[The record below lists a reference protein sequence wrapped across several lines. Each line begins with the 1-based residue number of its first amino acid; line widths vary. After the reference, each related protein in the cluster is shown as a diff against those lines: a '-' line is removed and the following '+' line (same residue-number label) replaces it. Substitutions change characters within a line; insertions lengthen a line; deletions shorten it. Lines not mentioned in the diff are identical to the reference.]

1 MEERLKN
8 IVKALETF
16 ANERGGDL
24 AIGFQNG
31 CWSVALTWGREAPD
45 SPMAGAQALGSG
57 PFLEEALIQVA
68 EEAHVELPVGGDTD
82 VLRGEVVLVAG
93 AGDQRSIVANYD
105 PSCKLV
111 QFVQY
116 GEEVFGTLEPV
127 EPEEWQQIVD
137 RLGRAAPFMQRVLV
151 LVQAIERAAEGAE
164 PVPDLQQELRAA
176 LRQFAGSIEPEQ
188 VVEVAHAA
196 DKITW
201 EKLLDGDSAV
211 LIRLGHLVFVWAKDA
226 STIKVVRAEPVEAA
240 VATAEDLEL
249 DVAFEID
256 VPPELGHHDAEAF
269 ETFCREFVGVGGNS
283 IITADE
289 AANLFAAYTG
299 GVVDSALFDSVTPKL
314 EAIAGKELV
323 P

>member
-68 EEAHVELPVGGDTD
+68 EQAHVELPVGGDRD
-82 VLRGEVVLVAG
+82 LHRDAEVVLVAESG
-93 AGDQRSIVANYD
+93 DPETSEAGEGWQRSITAEYD

-111 QFVQY
+111 QFVQC

-137 RLGRAAPFMQRVLV
+137 RLGRAAPFMERVLR
-151 LVQAIERAAEGAE
+151 LVQAIERAADGAE
-164 PVPDLQQELRAA
+164 PVPDLQRELRAA
-176 LRQFAGSIEPEQ
+176 LRQFAGSIEPEEA
-188 VVEVAHAA
+188 VEIAA
-196 DKITW
+196 D
-201 EKLLDGDSAV
+201 DG
-211 LIRLGHLVFVWAKDA
+211 A
-226 STIKVVRAEPVEAA
+226 S
-240 VATAEDLEL
+240 
-249 DVAFEID
+249 
-256 VPPELGHHDAEAF
+256 
-269 ETFCREFVGVGGNS
+269 
-283 IITADE
+283 
-289 AANLFAAYTG
+289 
-299 GVVDSALFDSVTPKL
+299 
-314 EAIAGKELV
+314 
-323 P
+323 